1 MVPPIKIPSFIILCN
16 AIMIQLFVIRNQQ
29 TPTYTPLCLF
39 GHPSLEEKERGEPEK
54 FLPLAEYKEGG
65 KSLLLRKS

>member
-1 MVPPIKIPSFIILCN
+1 
-16 AIMIQLFVIRNQQ
+16 MIQLFVIRNQQ
-29 TPTYTPLCLF
+29 TPTYTPLSLF